1 MRVVVREA
9 ICVACGG
16 TYPEESRTC
25 LRCGRPT
32 SPLWDDDEATLSPAS
47 GPSGIREPAPLAE
60 DAGDPPFASGYLFA
74 RRYRIRRRL
83 GQGGMGSVF
92 AALDESI
99 EDVVALKVLSRK
111 FSGDAEMLDQFK
123 RELKLV
129 RKVRQ
134 RNVVQGFDLGF
145 ADDLCYISMEYI
157 DAENLSSFLLRNG
170 PLPEADALRIMQQ
183 VLRGLKAAHDLG
195 IIHRDIKSGNILINS
210 DRVAFIT
217 DFGLATPSALVPK
230 LQGGTPVYMAPEQFL
245 GDAVVESTDLYACG
259 ALLQLLLTGQPPFH
273 GNDFAALKEAHLHA
287 KPVPVPEPRAR
298 PATRQLIADLLQKAP
313 AARPKKAVE
322 VLERVN
328 AILAFEI
335 MTVRTKLPIAL
346 IVERDPS
353 ILSLCS
359 DALEGA
365 GYHVLAASAARE
377 GVRLA
382 FENEVAIIVLDSGI
396 RGGFELALEAD
407 PAIQPLDPS
416 LPCLD
421 GLGFCQI
428 LRKDIKL
435 KAVPILV
442 TSERDQP
449 GLREAFG
456 LMGALNVLTRPFGR
470 EDLCKAV
477 SAARAAGVEDEAS

>member
-1 MRVVVREA
+1 
-9 ICVACGG
+9 
-16 TYPEESRTC
+16 
-25 LRCGRPT
+25 
-32 SPLWDDDEATLSPAS
+32 
-47 GPSGIREPAPLAE
+47 
-60 DAGDPPFASGYLFA
+60 
-74 RRYRIRRRL
+74 
-83 GQGGMGSVF
+83 MGSVF

-99 EDVVALKVLSRK
+99 EDTVALKVLSRK
-111 FSGDAEMLDQFK
+111 FSNDASMLEQFK
-123 RELKLV
+123 RELKLA

-157 DAENLSSFLLRNG
+157 DAENLSSFLGRNG
-170 PLPEADALRIMQQ
+170 PLLEADALRIMQQ

-217 DFGLATPSALVPK
+217 DFGLATPAALVPR

-259 ALLQLLLTGQPPFH
+259 VLLQLLLTGRAPFH

-287 KPVPVPEPRAR
+287 KPEPLPEPRGG
-298 PATRQLIADLLQKAP
+298 PATRQLIADLLRKNP
-313 AARPKKAVE
+313 ADRPGRAAE
-322 VLERVN
+322 VLERIN

-346 IVERDPS
+346 VVEGHES

-359 DALEGA
+359 EALEGQ
-365 GYHVLAASAARE
+365 GYHVLTASDARE
-377 GVRLA
+377 AVRLA
-382 FENEVAIIVLDSGI
+382 FENEVAVIVLDSGI

-407 PAIQPLDPS
+407 PAILSLDPS

-421 GLGFCQI
+421 GLGFCRI
-428 LRKDIKL
+428 LKKDVKL

-442 TSERDQP
+442 TAERDQP

-456 LMGALNVLTRPFGR
+456 LMGALSVLTRPFGR
-470 EDLCKAV
+470 EELSRAV
-477 SAARAAGVEDEAS
+477 NTARSAGVEDEAS